1 MASVGV
7 PDAGIGTRKHQI
19 MLAFVLFAVAYSAQ
33 TTSPVVLFYTVDLKL
48 SGTELTAFFATY
60 AIGLLPALLLGGPYS
75 DKYGRRAVVVPS
87 VILVVAAL
95 GTLLLAAHYGE
106 AMIFVARFLQG
117 FTSGAVYSVGTV
129 WMRELFG
136 VQHAARAAMIA
147 SAVMAV
153 GFGVGPA
160 VSGVLV
166 QWAPWPKVLSFII
179 ATVLVL
185 VAVVL
190 VRRLPETMT
199 ERRAGRMQLGV
210 PRGTG
215 AGFFWYLLPC
225 GLLVYTFAVLALTVF
240 PLQIAK
246 AGFAQVYLLT
256 GVSAFLVQGFAAF
269 ASGWAKR
276 IGPGS
281 AGWIGALAAAIG
293 CGVGYFAVQPGGWL
307 WILPSS
313 AALGVAGGLSLTSGL
328 MVSDVLTPPERR
340 GALIS
345 MFYIVVYAGFTVPT
359 LISIVGGKQTLE
371 QGSTI
376 LALGIAAL
384 VIMVILAIPGRSLV
398 NRHHAVAGSTSSEPG

>member
-1 MASVGV
+1 MASVGM
-7 PDAGIGTRKHQI
+7 PDSGVGTRKHQL

-33 TTSPVVLFYTVDLKL
+33 TTSPVMLFYTVDLKL
-48 SGTELTAFFATY
+48 SGTALTAFFAMY

-75 DKYGRRAVVVPS
+75 DKRGRRAVVVPS

-106 AMIFVARFLQG
+106 AMIFIARFLQG

-129 WMRELFG
+129 WMRELVG
-136 VQHAARAAMIA
+136 SRHVARAAMIA

-153 GFGVGPA
+153 GFGIGPA

-179 ATVLVL
+179 ATLLVL
-185 VAVVL
+185 IAVVL

-199 ERRAGRMQLGV
+199 VKRPGRMQLGV
-210 PRGTG
+210 PRGSG
-215 AGFFWYLLPC
+215 AGFVWYLMPC
-225 GLLVYTFAVLALTVF
+225 GLLVYTFAVVGLTVF

-246 AGFAQVYLLT
+246 AGFVEVYLLL
-256 GVSAFLVQGFAAF
+256 GISAFLVQGFAAV
-269 ASGWAKR
+269 ATGWAKR
-276 IGPGS
+276 IGPGT
-281 AGWIGALAAAIG
+281 AGWIGALAAAVG

-313 AALGVAGGLSLTSGL
+313 VALGVAGGLSLTSGL
-328 MVSDVLTPPERR
+328 MVSDLLTPPERR

-359 LISIVGGKQTLE
+359 LISIIGGKATLE

-384 VIMVILAIPGRSLV
+384 VIMVILALPGRSLV
-398 NRHHAVAGSTSSEPG
+398 NRHRVVAESAN